1 MAGTLLFL
9 LILGGAL
16 GFVSWRAFSL
26 RVDGL
31 TAIAAG
37 MFGALVFGFLLG
49 LRTGPWG
56 SLLFGIIGAMAV
68 IWLAHLTRPRNKD

>member
-1 MAGTLLFL
+1 MAGVLLLL

-16 GFVSWRAFSL
+16 GFIAWRAL
-26 RVDGL
+26 NLNVDGL
-31 TAIAAG
+31 TGVAAG

-56 SLLFGIIGAMAV
+56 ALLFGIVGAMAI
-68 IWLAHLTRPRNKD
+68 IWLAHLTRPRR